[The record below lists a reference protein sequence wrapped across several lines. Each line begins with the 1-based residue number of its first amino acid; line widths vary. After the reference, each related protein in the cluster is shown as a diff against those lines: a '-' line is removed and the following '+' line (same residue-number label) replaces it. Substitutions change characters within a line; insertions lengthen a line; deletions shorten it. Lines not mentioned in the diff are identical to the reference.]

1 MTRNREYLEKL
12 EALGIPVLSTSLYS
26 FKIIKHILDFAAYN
40 PAEHNMDIAFP
51 RKAAGQG
58 TRTWSESESRSLI
71 AGAGIECGRFAVAS
85 SREEAAVLFRE
96 FGGKAVTVKIDSPD
110 IPHKTDAGCVR
121 LNISG
126 EAQVMNAYDEVMENG
141 RRNCPGAKISG
152 ALISVMAPEGVE
164 MILGVKKDGAFG
176 PCILCGLG
184 GVFVEIFR
192 DTALGLAPLSR
203 LEAERMLLSLKGSK
217 MLQGYRGKPR
227 GDMDALVDVMVKL
240 SKLAC
245 ERKDDLQELDINPV
259 FVYEKGVWA
268 VDALYIQQT

>member
-1 MTRNREYLEKL
+1 
-12 EALGIPVLSTSLYS
+12 
-26 FKIIKHILDFAAYN
+26 
-40 PAEHNMDIAFP
+40 
-51 RKAAGQG
+51 
-58 TRTWSESESRSLI
+58 
-71 AGAGIECGRFAVAS
+71 VAS
-85 SREEAAVLFRE
+85 SQEEAAALFRE
-96 FGGKAVTVKIDSPD
+96 FGSRAVTVKIDSPD

-126 EAQVMNAYDEVMENG
+126 EAQVMDAYDEVMANG
-141 RRNCPGAKISG
+141 RQNCPEAKISG
-152 ALISVMAPEGVE
+152 VLISVMAPEGVE

-203 LEAERMLLSLKGSK
+203 IEAERMLLSLKGIK

-227 GDMDALVDVMVKL
+227 GDIDALVDVMEKL

-245 ERKDDLQELDINPV
+245 EHKDDLQELDINPV

-268 VDALYIQQT
+268 VDALYIQQM